1 MKNLSVVEA
10 VFDSLV
16 LDDENG
22 VQKYGHVL
30 AEEFLTELESRGFV
44 VAHEGR
50 VWERSK

>member
-1 MKNLSVVEA
+1 MKNLAVVEA

-22 VQKYGHVL
+22 EQKYGHVL

-44 VAHEGR
+44 VAHESQA
-50 VWERSK
+50 WERS